1 MKQTTVHVV
10 LPENWYEVPDCQ
22 PRMYRTRSEESGVLQ
37 LSLLPPIEPEGD
49 EDLQARLREMIAD
62 QPDLGEEIAAATE
75 QTDLGPMATLVYKS
89 PRVGLFQVWLIP
101 AQATLFATYTMG
113 ELGRAEYEMRDAAH
127 ILRGIRFVSS
137 LDNFEAYSPPPE
149 ADARPWWK
157 VW

>member
-10 LPENWYEVPDCQ
+10 LPENWYEVPDCH

-37 LSLLPPIEPEGD
+37 LSLLPPIEPDG
-49 EDLQARLREMIAD
+49 DLQARLREMISD
-62 QPDLGEEIAAATE
+62 HPDLGEEIAAATE
-75 QTDLGPMATLVYKS
+75 QTPLGPMATLVYKNA
-89 PRVGLFQVWLIP
+89 RAGLFQVWLIP

-113 ELGRAEYEMRDAAH
+113 ELGRAEYEMRDSAH

-137 LDNFEAYSPPPE
+137 LDTFEPYSPPPE
-149 ADARPWWK
+149 TDARPWWK